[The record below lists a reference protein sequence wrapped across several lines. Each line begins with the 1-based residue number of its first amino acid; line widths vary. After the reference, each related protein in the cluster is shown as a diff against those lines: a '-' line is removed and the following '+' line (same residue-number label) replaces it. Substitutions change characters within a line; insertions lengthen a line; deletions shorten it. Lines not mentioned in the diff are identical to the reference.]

1 MLYRDFASA
10 SRYLEAAYAEAPR
23 HRGIKKSLGYSYLW
37 MGDVEQARRLLI
49 EIPELDGEL
58 DAYSWWWINQDRA
71 DLSESASILLRTL
84 DSSLGQP

>member
-1 MLYRDFASA
+1 VD
-10 SRYLEAAYAEAPR
+10 
-23 HRGIKKSLGYSYLW
+23 
-37 MGDVEQARRLLI
+37 QARRLLT

-71 DLSESASILLRTL
+71 DLSESASILLKSL